1 MQKKFI
7 LRSVLTMLGVVFAA
21 TLGMVWFRGPVQR
34 TQRWKQISLDSSQSV
49 LPQVRLVDTAFH
61 RWSEAEKVSLAEQ
74 ADWLTVCRRLALGLV
89 GSGMSLEEIR
99 QLEQWPVSERAG
111 IYTEYLL
118 SDRRWSDY
126 FSERLTRAFVGTEMG
141 PFLLFRRRKF
151 REWLE
156 EQLAQEKG
164 MDSITSRLIESE
176 GLWMDRPEVNFIT
189 ATIPPDGAR
198 KADVVRLA
206 GRTSRVFLGLRMD
219 CLECHND
226 FLDKTYFPEG
236 EKWKG
241 GTQEHFHEL
250 AAFFAGAAL
259 AENALLGVREENLD
273 YRFKYLDAEQEVVV
287 KPSVP
292 FAKELLPEAG
302 KPRERLAKWITNS
315 KNPAFSR
322 AVVNRFWAIV
332 TGKPLVDPVDDIPL
346 NSEIPEPLQILA
358 DDFAQH
364 GFNIKR
370 LLRIITSTDAF
381 RRSSRIEGDEVT
393 LEQQD
398 CWAVFPITQLRPEQ
412 VAGQIIQASQL
423 KTVDRDSV
431 WMTQLARFGQ
441 INDFLKAYGDLG
453 EDELSPEN
461 ETIPQRLLLLNGQM
475 VRERTSH
482 DPVANPISR
491 IADQASGD
499 VGAVENCFLAVL
511 NRRPSKD
518 ELDYFVAKLEGL
530 RFGERQKAV
539 SDLCWVLMN
548 TTEFLWNH

>member
-1 MQKKFI
+1 MHKKLI
-7 LRSVLTMLGVVFAA
+7 LRSVLTMLGVMIAA
-21 TLGMVWFRGPVQR
+21 TLAMVWFRGPVQR
-34 TQRWKQISLDSSQSV
+34 TQRWKQISLDASKAV
-49 LPQVRLVDTAFH
+49 EPQVRLVDSAFN
-61 RWSEAEKVSLAEQ
+61 RWSETEKVSLAKQ

-99 QLEQWPVSERAG
+99 HLEQWPESERAV

-156 EQLAQEKG
+156 EQLSQEKG
-164 MDSITSRLIESE
+164 MDSIATRLIESE

-189 ATIPPDGAR
+189 ATIPPGGAR

-206 GRTSRVFLGLRMD
+206 GRTSRVFLGLRLD

-226 FLDKTYFPEG
+226 FVDKTYFPEG
-236 EKWKG
+236 DKWKG
-241 GTQEHFHEL
+241 GTQEDFHEL
-250 AAFFAGAAL
+250 AAFFAGATL
-259 AENALLGVREENLD
+259 AENALLGVREEKLD
-273 YRFKYLDAEQEVVV
+273 YRFKYLDAKEEVVV

-292 FAKELLPEAG
+292 FAEELLPEVG
-302 KPRERLAKWITNS
+302 KPRERLAKWLTDS
-315 KNPAFSR
+315 RNPAFSR

-346 NSEIPEPLQILA
+346 NSEVPEPLQILS
-358 DDFAQH
+358 DDFAQN

-370 LLRIITSTDAF
+370 LLRIIASTDAF
-381 RRSSRIEGDEVT
+381 RRSSRLEGDEVT
-393 LEQQD
+393 MEQQD

-431 WMTQLARFGQ
+431 WVTQLARFGQ

-475 VRERTSH
+475 VRERTRH

-511 NRRPSKD
+511 NRRPSQD

-530 RFGERQKAV
+530 RFGARQKAV